1 MSQSTDRGDASDTTT
16 HATTQGRPGG
26 AARTGIAI
34 GSLAIAADRLSG
46 ALLLAV
52 TGALF
57 AFGQDGLAP
66 LIGLTGGIALASF
79 LVVPHVR
86 RAGASGLIG
95 FVATRYGRIA
105 RAVALIIAG
114 IATTTLVAAELKAIA
129 AALSVGT
136 GIQESQGLA
145 AALLV
150 VVLLALA
157 AGMPALTR
165 VQALLLPLIAAAL
178 LLPLLWPALE
188 AATLETA
195 LPHLTYG
202 QKLQDISSLELRL
215 LEAELADPVTLKAY
229 LRPFISMNV
238 PNTLLLIVA
247 LSLGIAV
254 LPTLAR
260 RPADAASP
268 DDARM
273 FVAMALVLVV
283 MTVLALPPLAAGAR
297 QALLA
302 DMVGQD
308 VAAIPLWILDTA
320 RHGVIQICGATPV
333 SQEAV
338 TAACAALDDPPRLL
352 RLDDITIDRDRSL
365 FAAIVLQKLP
375 AFMIPLLAGVVGMAA
390 IAAAAWYLVAVRAD
404 LQGPSAPAEF
414 ASSGAP
420 AILDEA
426 GLGRPLT
433 AAASRVAIVMIATLA
448 AAVASQANADIMTLI
463 AWGLSISAA
472 GLAPAILLGIWWS
485 RTTSAG
491 ATLGMLT
498 GFSLTAYYI
507 AGTQYFPSEF
517 HETWSWLS
525 AAGYGALMD
534 YEAARDALSAADG
547 DAGLRAALVEA
558 ARPVANW
565 WGVRNTAAGALG
577 MAAGLQVAI
586 LVSIVTPRPSGAAR
600 ALINRIRNAPD
611 KV

>member
-57 AFGQDGLAP
+57 ALGQDGLAP

-338 TAACAALDDPPRLL
+338 TAACAALD
-352 RLDDITIDRDRSL
+352 
-365 FAAIVLQKLP
+365 
-375 AFMIPLLAGVVGMAA
+375 
-390 IAAAAWYLVAVRAD
+390 
-404 LQGPSAPAEF
+404 
-414 ASSGAP
+414 AS
-420 AILDEA
+420 
-426 GLGRPLT
+426 
-433 AAASRVAIVMIATLA
+433 
-448 AAVASQANADIMTLI
+448 
-463 AWGLSISAA
+463 
-472 GLAPAILLGIWWS
+472 
-485 RTTSAG
+485 
-491 ATLGMLT
+491 
-498 GFSLTAYYI
+498 
-507 AGTQYFPSEF
+507 
-517 HETWSWLS
+517 
-525 AAGYGALMD
+525 
-534 YEAARDALSAADG
+534 
-547 DAGLRAALVEA
+547 
-558 ARPVANW
+558 
-565 WGVRNTAAGALG
+565 
-577 MAAGLQVAI
+577 
-586 LVSIVTPRPSGAAR
+586 
-600 ALINRIRNAPD
+600 
-611 KV
+611 